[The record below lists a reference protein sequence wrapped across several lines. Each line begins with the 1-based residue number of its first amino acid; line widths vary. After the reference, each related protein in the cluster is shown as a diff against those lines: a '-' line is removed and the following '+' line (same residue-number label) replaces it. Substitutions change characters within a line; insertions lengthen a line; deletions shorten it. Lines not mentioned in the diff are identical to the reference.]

1 MGLEGTVS
9 LITGARTGLGKHI
22 AFALAR
28 EGATVVA
35 TSRFISGDRDFIQRN
50 ETDSNGCI
58 VPLQLDVRD
67 FVQVEQTVTEI
78 LLRFGRLDILVN
90 NAGVTRDALVAQMV
104 EDDWNVV
111 IDTNLKGTFNC
122 TKAVMKP
129 MLKQKRGKIINIASV
144 AGVAGNAGQ
153 ANYSAAKAGVIG
165 FTKSLAAELG
175 SRGIN
180 VNVIASGLLD
190 VGIGQQLDQK
200 YQQRF
205 INQIPLARL
214 GTAQDIVD
222 TVLFLASGKSD
233 YITGQTI
240 VVDGGMVR

>member
-1 MGLEGTVS
+1 MGLEGSIS

-22 AFALAR
+22 AFALAQ

-35 TSRFISGDRDFIQRN
+35 ASRSISGDHDFIQKN
-50 ETDSNGCI
+50 I

-67 FVQVEQTVTEI
+67 SVQVEQAVTEI
-78 LLRFGRLDILVN
+78 LTRFGRLDILVN
-90 NAGVTRDALVAQMV
+90 NAGVTRDSLVAQMV
-104 EDDWNVV
+104 EADWDVV

-122 TKAVMKP
+122 TRAVVKP
-129 MLKQKRGKIINIASV
+129 MLKQKRGKIINIASI

-153 ANYSAAKAGVIG
+153 ANYAAAKAGVIG

-190 VGIGQQLDQK
+190 VGIGQQLAQK
-200 YQQRF
+200 YQQQF
-205 INQIPLARL
+205 INRIPLARP
-214 GTAQDIVD
+214 GTAQDVVE

>member
-1 MGLEGTVS
+1 MKLEGTIS

-22 AFALAR
+22 ALALAQ
-28 EGATVVA
+28 EGSTVVA
-35 TSRFISGDRDFIQRN
+35 ASRSISETDDFIQRARQ
-50 ETDSNGCI
+50 DSKGTI

-67 FVQVEQTVTEI
+67 FAQVEQAVKKVIT
-78 LLRFGRLDILVN
+78 RFGRLDILVN
-90 NAGVTRDALVAQMV
+90 NAGVTRDALVAQMSQ
-104 EDDWNVV
+104 EDWDVV
-111 IDTNLKGTFNC
+111 IETNLKGTFNC
-122 TKAVMKP
+122 TRAVVRP
-129 MLKQKRGKIINIASV
+129 MLKQRRGKIINIASI
-144 AGVAGNAGQ
+144 AGVVGNPGQ

-165 FTKSLAAELG
+165 FTKAIAVELG

-190 VGIGQQLDQK
+190 LGIGQQLDQK

-205 INQIPLARL
+205 LELTPLARL
-214 GTAQDIVD
+214 GTAQDIVG
-222 TVLFLASGKSD
+222 TVLFLASSKSD

>member
-1 MGLEGTVS
+1 MGLEGSVS
-9 LITGARTGLGKHI
+9 LITGARTGLGKYI
-22 AFALAR
+22 ALAFAR

-35 TSRFISGDRDFIQRN
+35 ASRSISEDHDFIQKN
-50 ETDSNGCI
+50 ETDSKGCI
-58 VPLQLDVRD
+58 VPLRLDVRD
-67 FVQVEQTVTEI
+67 FTQVEQAVTEI
-78 LLRFGRLDILVN
+78 LARFGRLDILVN
-90 NAGVTRDALVAQMV
+90 NAGITRDSLVAQMGE
-104 EDDWNVV
+104 EDWDVV
-111 IDTNLKGTFNC
+111 IDTNLTGTFNC
-122 TKAVMKP
+122 TRAVMRP

-165 FTKSLAAELG
+165 LTKSLAAELG

-180 VNVIASGLLD
+180 VNAIAAGLLE

-200 YQQRF
+200 YQQQF

-214 GTAQDIVD
+214 GTAQDVVE

-240 VVDGGMVR
+240 VVDGGMGR